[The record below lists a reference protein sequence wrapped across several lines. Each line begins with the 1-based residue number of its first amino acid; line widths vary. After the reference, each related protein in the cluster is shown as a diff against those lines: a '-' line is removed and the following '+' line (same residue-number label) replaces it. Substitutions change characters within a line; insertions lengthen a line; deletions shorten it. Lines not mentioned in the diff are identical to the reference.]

1 MKLLALNKAMKKPPR
16 SDEGDGELFCGT
28 NINFATPVGY
38 LHNVTL
44 NTPITGLTVG
54 KRYLIIALTTSDSG
68 GGAGRTL
75 TCSGTKNA
83 SYLLPYNYSG
93 TSYFHTYFFADVTA
107 TSTTITFSGSA
118 GRLTA
123 WAFLID

>member
-1 MKLLALNKAMKKPPR
+1 MNAVN
-16 SDEGDGELFCGT
+16 
-28 NINFATPVGY
+28 
-38 LHNVTL
+38 L
-44 NTPITGLTVG
+44 NTPITGLTIG
-54 KRYLIIALTTSDSG
+54 KRYLIIAVTTAETG

-93 TSYFHTYFFADVTA
+93 TGSFHTYFFADVTA
-107 TSTTITFSGSA
+107 TDTKITFSGSN
-118 GRLTA
+118 GTLTA

>member
-1 MKLLALNKAMKKPPR
+1 MDNK
-16 SDEGDGELFCGT
+16 
-28 NINFATPVGY
+28 
-38 LHNVTL
+38 TL
-44 NTPITGLTVG
+44 NTPITGLTIG
-54 KRYLIIALTTSDSG
+54 KRYLVIALTTSATG
-68 GGAGRTL
+68 GTTRTL

-93 TSYFHTYFFADVTA
+93 TGSFHTYFFADVTA
-107 TSTTITFSGSA
+107 TDTTITFSGSD